1 MNLTA
6 FFTNHPFWGLLTL
19 AVLVWFIWGT
29 SSASGQASSGAQST
43 FLDPS
48 VESAGMGGA
57 SVAVFWRDTPDDWA
71 NPAVLGL
78 HRGIRYSYGKTQ
90 LVPDLA
96 DDVYFK
102 SHRILL
108 GGWGVGV
115 NVSGKPIDSMGKL
128 RLDYGVSEATD
139 IDGNVIREFT
149 SYEEI
154 RTFGVGVSLLE
165 LASNI
170 AEATGGSRWGVSRW
184 LMVALGHS
192 WKDIV
197 VDLAPEDVTLDGRA
211 ARGEA
216 NEKDRGVLVRVTP
229 FNGIGSDPLMEGR
242 GLRHR
247 LDLAAGFAQL
257 NYDDSGISYI
267 DEDQPDPIVED
278 RRLGFSAR
286 WKLALPANGAWIW
299 SFASPTMDVAAAW
312 QQSKFYDGGVQ
323 AGGTINR
330 TGQELVLADVV
341 SLRHGYVDDE
351 VGTVQNDTWGVG
363 ISLAYRKAIG
373 ARFDWAQVPQSKF
386 LRQDVQ
392 RRSITVFVDPLRIW
406 RGLR

>member
-1 MNLTA
+1 M
-6 FFTNHPFWGLLTL
+6 G
-19 AVLVWFIWGT
+19 
-29 SSASGQASSGAQST
+29 
-43 FLDPS
+43 
-48 VESAGMGGA
+48 SAG
-57 SVAVFWRDTPDDWA
+57 VAVFWRETPDDWA
-71 NPAVLGL
+71 NPALLG
-78 HRGIRYSYGKTQ
+78 HQRGIRYSYGETQ

-102 SHRILL
+102 THRILL
-108 GGWGVGV
+108 GGWGLGL
-115 NVSGKPIDSMGKL
+115 NISGKPIDSMGKL
-128 RLDYGVSEATD
+128 RLDYGKSYATD
-139 IDGNVIREFT
+139 EDGNIIRVFS

-154 RTFGVGVSLLE
+154 RTLGVGVSLLE

-170 AEATGGSRWGVSRW
+170 AEATGGSPWGVSRW
-184 LMVALGHS
+184 LMVELGHS

-216 NEKDRGVLVRVTP
+216 TEKDRGVLVRVTP
-229 FNGIGSDPLMEGR
+229 LDGIGSDGG
-242 GLRHR
+242 GLKHR
-247 LDLAAGFAQL
+247 IDLAAGFAQL

-267 DEDQPDPIVED
+267 DEDQSDPIVED

-286 WKLALPANGAWIW
+286 WKLALPAGEGLVW
-299 SFASPTMDVAAAW
+299 SFVSPSVDVGLAW
-312 QQSKFYDGGVQ
+312 QQSKFYDGDVQ
-323 AGGTINR
+323 VGGTINR
-330 TGQELVLADVV
+330 TGQEVVLADVV

-351 VGTVQNDTWGVG
+351 VGTVENDTWGVG
-363 ISLAYRKAIG
+363 ASLAYRKAIG

-406 RGLR
+406 QELR